1 MKKPHPLP
9 PSHTF
14 STQQQRTCWSSSPG
28 ESTGRERACTLCTR
42 PKTWQRGARRGTL
55 RAHQWPGSSIAK
67 RESRSRE
74 RCLGNIGQHALAS
87 DDSRA
92 PSPTSTQ
99 VGCLFLYR
107 GGCMERPRHPDG
119 KLASLPVGAK
129 NVCLTIENAM
139 PNVTRLED
147 NIPDAAELPA
157 CLPACASG
165 ATQAGDVPSSSWRD
179 LAVRDLGG
187 EPWLHG
193 LFSPKLHYIEQPT
206 TRGFSFLSSTASSSL
221 SLSSD

>member
-1 MKKPHPLP
+1 MKKPLPLP

-28 ESTGRERACTLCTR
+28 ENTGRERACTLCTR

-67 RESRSRE
+67 GESRSRE
-74 RCLGNIGQHALAS
+74 KCLGTIGQHALTA
-87 DDSRA
+87 DDIRA
-92 PSPTSTQ
+92 TSLTSTQ

-107 GGCMERPRHPDG
+107 GGCMEKPRHPDS

-139 PNVTRLED
+139 PNVTRLAD
-147 NIPDAAELPA
+147 SIPDAAELPA
-157 CLPACASG
+157 CLPASASG
-165 ATQAGDVPSSSWRD
+165 ATQAATCRHPRGVILPSEISAAR
-179 LAVRDLGG
+179 
-187 EPWLHG
+187 HG
-193 LFSPKLHYIEQPT
+193 YTVCCLRNCT
-206 TRGFSFLSSTASSSL
+206 TLSDPRPIISIFFH
-221 SLSSD
+221 

>member
-1 MKKPHPLP
+1 MKKPLPLP

-28 ESTGRERACTLCTR
+28 ENTGRERACTLCTR

-67 RESRSRE
+67 GECRSRE

-107 GGCMERPRHPDG
+107 GGCMEKPRHPDG
-119 KLASLPVGAK
+119 KLAPLPVGAK
-129 NVCLTIENAM
+129 NACLTIGNAM
-139 PNVTRLED
+139 PNGTILED
-147 NIPDAAELPA
+147 IIPDAAELPA
-157 CLPACASG
+157 CLPASASR

-179 LAVRDLGG
+179 LVSEISAARHCYVDRFRPNRTTPRD
-187 EPWLHG
+187 P
-193 LFSPKLHYIEQPT
+193 FY
-206 TRGFSFLSSTASSSL
+206 SFCFHR
-221 SLSSD
+221 